1 MKRLFCLAA
10 FVALSACA
18 LSAQAVSTTVCDV
31 LKDPSSFDGKTVTIK
46 GTVLAGFDQ
55 FVLNDGSCAQ
65 DVNGIWLDYP
75 AGSKAKGGPEV
86 MVTLAPAKNFAGTPS
101 AASRTAVT
109 LNKDKNFKQFDSALS
124 SFHTISTMCLGC
136 TRYEVQATVTGR
148 LDGVKSALI
157 QRKDGKITTLG
168 GFGNLNQYP
177 ARLVI
182 ASVAD
187 VSTKEVDFS
196 KADAAAKE
204 IDKQNQSQQQGDQGA
219 GSAPVSQSP
228 SESRTALDK
237 LVGQM
242 AANSMTSQIQKDLA
256 TLGKP
261 NENNGIVIGYGI
273 PNEAAANEGAAGA
286 SDSPDGVIYQ
296 ATFNKDKLQNLALTV
311 AILHVAQHIT
321 DIRAPIAGNEQAP
334 MAILENNAWAVGTT
348 LGIFGGEK
356 EITGPGGYVVWYSG
370 WPKDQQISNMQT
382 AMADLVQKEE
392 MLNR

>member
-18 LSAQAVSTTVCDV
+18 LSAQAVNTTVCDV

-75 AGSKAKGGPEV
+75 AGSKAKGGPEAV
-86 MVTLAPAKNFAGTPS
+86 VALAPAKNFAGTPS
-101 AASRTAVT
+101 ASSRPAVT

-124 SFHTISTMCLGC
+124 SFHSISTMCLGC
-136 TRYEVQATVTGR
+136 TRYEVQATITGR

-157 QRKDGKITTLG
+157 QRKDGKISSLG

-204 IDKQNQSQQQGDQGA
+204 IEKQNQSQPQGDQGP
-219 GSAPVSQSP
+219 GGAPVSQSP
-228 SESRTALDK
+228 SESRAALDK
-237 LVGQM
+237 LVAQM
-242 AANSMTSQIQKDLA
+242 APNTMTSQIQKDLA

-261 NENNGIVIGYGI
+261 NENNGIVTGYGI
-273 PNEAAANEGAAGA
+273 PNEVAANEGAAGA

-296 ATFNKDKLQNLALTV
+296 VTYNKDKLQNLAMSV

-321 DIRAPIAGNEQAP
+321 DIRSPIAGNEQAP

-356 EITGPGGYVVWYSG
+356 EITASGGYVIWYSG

-392 MLNR
+392 QLNR